1 MGREDPLEKGVATRP
16 SVLAWKIP
24 WIEEPGGLQSME
36 SQRVGH
42 DLANKPSMAQ
52 HMGQGSQINNRRS
65 SVKDVRRRG
74 KNKIG
79 NKMSVK

>member
-1 MGREDPLEKGVATRP
+1 MAPVVKNPPANAGDIEMWIQPVGWEDPLEKGVATRP

-42 DLANKPSMAQ
+42 D
-52 HMGQGSQINNRRS
+52 
-65 SVKDVRRRG
+65 
-74 KNKIG
+74 
-79 NKMSVK
+79 